1 MYLEEADVDLAAIWI
16 VVHRV
21 VVWVRRGLRGRG
33 SRKRAEV
40 LMRLERISDKYVL
53 VYVGW
58 CWLGSSSYTEIL

>member
-21 VVWVRRGLRGRG
+21 VVWMRRGLRGRR

-40 LMRLERISDKYVL
+40 SARLERMSDRYVL
-53 VYVGW
+53 VFVGW
-58 CWLGSSSYTEIL
+58 C